1 MSKFKFLAGAII
13 SVLMFGCTP
22 QPPKLEEMQPT
33 SKSNSRYESALQDM
47 NTLLEVYLPPDYGT
61 RFYHIKSIR
70 DTTGVSRT
78 TEIPPDI
85 TPLVRDALS
94 QIHYKVRHIEQ
105 YSQEDLTQL
114 NVENAMSGLQRVK
127 VIPNTGVR
135 TSPHYTIAGSISQF
149 DRNLSSTSA
158 SKSIRGSVGGGTG
171 QADVSASSQNA
182 ASISRLGV
190 SFSVYDRH
198 GVSCPGKFGATVDVA
213 FAKNGMDLGFA
224 IYGAGIGFGTEA
236 TAMHGRHQAL
246 QMLAELSIIQI
257 IGRTMTIPYWRVGA
271 DANIFDVDPLVVDAM
286 KQEFL
291 GIINDGMIIPF
302 TQMQCIANG
311 DTAVSVTG
319 RLDNVTLE
327 SLGKFA
333 DKYGVKDR
341 SFPNFELYKALD
353 INRVLDTS
361 ISSRA
366 WASYKAFKSGV
377 IPVATPKATPAQ
389 QKPARTS
396 SSAPSK
402 PNTKKTSPKPA
413 APAPSSPDYDSAL
426 EGLL

>member
-1 MSKFKFLAGAII
+1 MKVSKLLFGIFTSIAIAGCAPQ
-13 SVLMFGCTP
+13 TP
-22 QPPKLEEMQPT
+22 QLEEMAPT
-33 SKSNSRYESALQDM
+33 VQSSSRYVSALQDM
-47 NTLLEVYLPPDYGT
+47 NTILEVYLPPDYGT

-70 DTTGVSRT
+70 DFTGISKT

-105 YSQEDLTQL
+105 YTQEDATQL

-127 VIPNTGVR
+127 VIPNTGIR

-158 SKSIRGSVGGGTG
+158 NRSITGEAGGGTG
-171 QADVSASSQNA
+171 RVSVSASNSNA

-198 GVSCPGKFGATVDVA
+198 GISCPGKFGGTVDVA
-213 FAKNGMDLGFA
+213 FAKNGVDLGFA
-224 IYGAGIGFGTEA
+224 IYGTGIGFAKEA

-246 QMLAELSIIQI
+246 QMLAELSVIQI
-257 IGRTMTIPYWRVGA
+257 VGRTMTIPYWRAGA
-271 DANIFDVDPLVVDAM
+271 EANIFDVDPLVIENM
-286 KQEFL
+286 KSEFQST
-291 GIINDGMIIPF
+291 IDDGVIVPF

-311 DTAVSVTG
+311 DDTVSVTG
-319 RLDNVTLE
+319 SLDEATFA
-327 SLGKFA
+327 SLGRLA
-333 DKYGVKDR
+333 DKYNVKDR
-341 SFPNFELYKALD
+341 SFPNFELYCALEL
-353 INRVLDTS
+353 NKLLDTS
-361 ISSRA
+361 VSHRA
-366 WASYKAFKSGV
+366 WAAYNAFKAGV
-377 IPVATPKATPAQ
+377 VPTATPKATPAQ
-389 QKPARTS
+389 QKPARTP

-402 PNTKKTSPKPA
+402 PNLKKATPKPS